1 MHSRLALFGRLPMAL
16 FVGTSLALV
25 AWCTL
30 SGPAPAQEVDDLLKA
45 GKPDE
50 LDILD
55 DLNAGQKQSDWA
67 AIKLSH
73 LSLVNT
79 WKPVRPERPTKEDRQ
94 TYHWAVT
101 RGMVAPLGDQPIST
115 MIQVPESRK
124 YRIYLRHVLTIQ
136 EKRPVTLELTP
147 DEADAPDTL
156 SHQYGDL
163 LLLDGEQGK
172 EQESQLPI
180 RVESQLQLNTAP
192 DREMPVWE
200 YWDVELV
207 KGAYRL
213 SLSTRH
219 KNVLVDAVFFTP
231 SLNIRP
237 SFSPLGK
244 DNTLQRILM
253 RFRPSEPL
261 SSRAEYG
268 VAAGLTY
275 HWPGRQTPSGETS
288 WGHDIGSASKIPGDA
303 WSPFINATDAIV
315 PGPGPWSTCRVGLQN
330 VRDGKVDV
338 ELAWYPHEAAVVH
351 RLTAEMVGGQIMFR
365 VPHGPLYYREP
376 TQTPRWGMWNRELLK
391 GFVPEVDL
399 VANYFNWARQAA
411 EELGLKEDHPRPK
424 HLLFLSSCRVGEAH
438 REQAAEMLARL
449 GVNWVAGAP
458 PKVVE
463 RFGLYDESS
472 MTKIKNGDEIGTL
485 TPASVINS
493 SPLLLAEFRAYLQD
507 QAELQ
512 GTTVTELFGVKNLE
526 RVTCLASLPENPG
539 RFERRLYYHSH
550 RFGHQATIREYA
562 QAVKDAEKKY
572 KNAVVYNNYSPH
584 PVFLTGDTMN
594 SVDWFLLARAGAQT
608 LGWGEDWA
616 TGGSWGLGTDR
627 TQCVSFYAAIVDAA
641 VRKRG
646 YPAGFYVGSNCGY
659 SANKIFSCVSQGI
672 DIMHL
677 YDWGPIDAWAEGS
690 NAWSEAQG
698 EYKSV
703 LLGTHALGPADEII
717 AKGQRER
724 RRTAIL
730 YNRAHEIMNHQ
741 TVWLNHE
748 WMWTFFALKSAQIPV
763 DVIIEEDLTEEE
775 LGKYDALYLG
785 GLNLERRHLRVVA
798 EWVKRGGLLVG
809 SGGSAQ
815 FDAYNDPNPETE
827 VLFGARQSV
836 APAADSPEDL
846 AVRFDVSEVFPAA
859 EFKIS
864 APRGQRYVLEPTTAN
879 SVGKYADGSC
889 AAVSQKVGK
898 GRAILLGFYPGFAYR
913 SGGRGLGPVQ
923 PWLTKPFLTH
933 LGRQRVEFSYPASE
947 ATLFEHP
954 DGLAVML
961 ANFSPYDSQP
971 SKDATRLS
979 VATDR
984 KIREVVS
991 ALRGP
996 LVWKRV
1002 GDRIEVETPS
1012 AADLVVDTII
1022 LK

>member
-1 MHSRLALFGRLPMAL
+1 MQRRPALLTRLPLTVVVAISVAFAL
-16 FVGTSLALV
+16 WCATS
-25 AWCTL
+25 
-30 SGPAPAQEVDDLLKA
+30 SPAPAQEVDDLLKEE
-45 GKPDE
+45 KPGE

-67 AIKLSH
+67 NIRLSH
-73 LSLVNT
+73 LTLVNT
-79 WKPVRPERPTKEDRQ
+79 WRPVRPERPAADDKTS
-94 TYHWAVT
+94 YHWAVS
-101 RGMVAPLGDQPIST
+101 RGMVSPLGDQPIST
-115 MIQVPESRK
+115 LIQVPEPGK
-124 YRIYLRHVLTIQ
+124 YRVSLRQVLTMH
-136 EKRPVTLELTP
+136 EKRPVMLELIPT
-147 DEADAPDTL
+147 EADVPEPL
-156 SHQYGDL
+156 GHLYGDFV
-163 LLLDGEQGK
+163 LLDGEQGQ
-172 EQESQLPI
+172 EQEAQLPI
-180 RVESQLQLNTAP
+180 RVESQLQLNTVP
-192 DREMPVWE
+192 DREMPAWE
-200 YWDVELV
+200 YWDVELK

-213 SLSTRH
+213 ALSSRQP
-219 KNVLVDAVFFTP
+219 KVQVDGVFLTP
-231 SLNIRP
+231 SMNIRP

-244 DNTLQRILM
+244 DNTLQRIFM

-261 SSRAEYG
+261 SKRAEFS

-288 WGHDIGSASKIPGDA
+288 WGHEIGSASKIPGDA
-303 WSPFINATDAIV
+303 WSPFINATDAVV

-338 ELAWYPHEAAVVH
+338 EFAWYPHEAAVVH
-351 RLTAEMVGGQIMFR
+351 SLTADMVGGQIMFR
-365 VPHGPLYYREP
+365 VPHGPLYYRQP
-376 TQTPRWGMWNRELLK
+376 ADKPRWGMWNRELLT

-399 VANYFNWARQAA
+399 VANYFNWARQAG

-493 SPLLLAEFRAYLQD
+493 SPLLLSEFRAYLKD

-512 GTTVTELFGVKNLE
+512 GTTVAELFGAPSLD
-526 RVTCLASLPENPG
+526 RLTCLASLPENPG

-550 RFGHQATIREYA
+550 RFGHQATIADYA
-562 QAVKDAEKKY
+562 KSVKEAEAKH

-594 SVDWFLLARAGAQT
+594 GVDWFLLARAGAQT

-627 TQCVSFYAAIVDAA
+627 TQCVSFYAAIVDAS

-724 RRTAIL
+724 RRTALL
-730 YNRAHEIMNHQ
+730 YNRAHEIMNHN

-763 DVIIEEDLTEEE
+763 DIIIEEDLTAEE

-785 GLNLERRHLRVVA
+785 GLNLERRHLRVVS
-798 EWVKRGGLLVG
+798 EWVKQGGLLVG
-809 SGGSAQ
+809 SGGSAR
-815 FDAYNDPNPETE
+815 FDAYNDPNPET
-827 VLFGARQSV
+827 VALYGARQTV
-836 APAADSPEDL
+836 APVATEGADDV
-846 AVRFDVSEVFPAA
+846 VRFEGTEIFPAA
-859 EFKIS
+859 EFQVS
-864 APRGQRYVLEPTTAN
+864 APRGYRYVLEPTTAK
-879 SVGKYADGSC
+879 SLGKYADGSC
-889 AAVSQKVGK
+889 AAVSQAVGK
-898 GRAILLGFYPGFAYR
+898 GRTILLGFYPGFAYR

-947 ATLFEHP
+947 VTLFEHP
-954 DGLAVML
+954 EGLAVLL
-961 ANFSPYDSQP
+961 ANFTPYDAKP
-971 SKDATRLS
+971 SKEATRLS

-996 LVWKRV
+996 LPWKRV

-1012 AADLVVDTII
+1012 AVDLVVDTII
-1022 LK
+1022 LR